1 MLTETKESSELKE
14 FRALSVAPAIA
25 PPLSTPSRGTVL
37 ATGVAT
43 IAFWYLNA
51 SVFKYLTVVR
61 DTYGIYW
68 PRHEWLLAHIVAG
81 TIALMVGPLQLW
93 LGSNRRHSVVHR
105 ILGITYVASVAVG
118 SASAVHLARNTD
130 FGWVF
135 GLGLACMAVAWIVT
149 TFFAT
154 IAICRRLIQ
163 QHREW
168 MIRSYVVTFGFVL
181 FRLIDGLLDLA
192 NVGTLTERL
201 TAASWL
207 CWAVPL
213 MMTEMFL
220 QGRKVLGRKA
230 SLFS

>member
-1 MLTETKESSELKE
+1 MLTDTKLTSEFKE
-14 FRALSVAPAIA
+14 LRAVAVNPTIA
-25 PPLSTPSRGTVL
+25 KPSRGSLL
-37 ATGVAT
+37 AAGVAT
-43 IAFWYLNA
+43 IAFCVLNM

-81 TIALMVGPLQLW
+81 TLAIMLGPLQLW
-93 LGSNRRHSVVHR
+93 LGSNRRHSMIHR
-105 ILGITYVASVAVG
+105 VLGIAYVVSVAVG
-118 SASAVHLARNTD
+118 GVAALQLASKTD

-135 GLGLACMAVAWIVT
+135 GLGLGSMAVAWLVT
-149 TFFAT
+149 TCFAT

-181 FRLIDGLLDLA
+181 FRLIDGVLDLA
-192 NVGTLTERL
+192 NVGTLPERL
-201 TAASWL
+201 TAASWM

-213 MMTEMFL
+213 MITETFL

-230 SLFS
+230 SLLN

>member
-1 MLTETKESSELKE
+1 M
-14 FRALSVAPAIA
+14 
-25 PPLSTPSRGTVL
+25 
-37 ATGVAT
+37 
-43 IAFWYLNA
+43 
-51 SVFKYLTVVR
+51 SVFKYLSVMR

-68 PRHEWLLAHIVAG
+68 PRHEWLLAHIVGG
-81 TIALMVGPLQLW
+81 TIALMLGPLQMW
-93 LGSNRRHSVVHR
+93 LGSNRRHSMVHR
-105 ILGITYVASVAVG
+105 VLGILYVTSVGLGAV
-118 SASAVHLARNTD
+118 SAFYLARKTD

-135 GLGLACMAVAWIVT
+135 GLGLGCMAAVWIVT
-149 TFFAT
+149 TAFAT

-181 FRLIDGLLDLA
+181 FRLIDGVLDLA
-192 NVGTLTERL
+192 HVGTLTERL

-213 MMTEMFL
+213 MITEMFL

-230 SLFS
+230 SLLN